1 MENGLYNLSEVV
13 KLLGVLGIAVLQIIL
28 LLMLLLLFANYFF
41 YLDNKI
47 GKHGVEQ
54 YFVEIK
60 YYRIS
65 EVLFWVIHLL
75 ILGIFLY
82 IFFYFKLL
90 DVISLA
96 VALIIITNVVIA
108 FVIIYRRKEY
118 EN

>member
-1 MENGLYNLSEVV
+1 MS
-13 KLLGVLGIAVLQIIL
+13 
-28 LLMLLLLFANYFF
+28 LLLFAHYFF
-41 YLDNKI
+41 YLGNKL
-47 GKHGVEQ
+47 GKPVGEQ
-54 YFVEIK
+54 SFIEIK

-90 DVISLA
+90 DVISLV